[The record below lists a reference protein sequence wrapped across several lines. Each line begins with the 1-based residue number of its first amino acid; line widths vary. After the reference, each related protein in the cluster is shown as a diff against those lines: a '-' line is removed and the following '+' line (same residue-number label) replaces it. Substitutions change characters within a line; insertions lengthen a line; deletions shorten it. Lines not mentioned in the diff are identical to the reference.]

1 MLQSMKLPDGLW
13 PVMLTPFTKTN
24 EVDLDGLERLTEF
37 YIEAGSNGLFANCL
51 SSEMYQLTEEERLL
65 VTSQVVKKSGERV
78 PVVAT
83 GTFSRSVAENVA
95 FIKKIHD
102 TGVQAVILIT
112 SMLAEPDESE
122 EVLRGRLEQILE
134 QTGQIPL
141 GVYECPVPYKRLLS
155 PALMQWMAQTGRF
168 LYHKDTSCHSGAL
181 ERKAQAIGGT
191 DFNLYNADTT
201 TALDSL
207 DAGANGISPI
217 SANYYPEPYRYLLDQ
232 YQQYGRSEE
241 VTRLHAMLTMMDR
254 VTHTYYPYAAK
265 VFLQRRGLK
274 IETSTRIP
282 CETMPQVDRL
292 RFQAL
297 MDSFQA
303 LAAQHGFPLVLQPV
317 HYTDTTAS
325 L

>member
-1 MLQSMKLPDGLW
+1 MKLPDGLW

-24 EVDLDGLERLTEF
+24 EVDPDGLERLTEF
-37 YIEAGSNGLFANCL
+37 YIDAGSNGLFANCL
-51 SSEMYQLTEEERLL
+51 SSEMYQLTETERLQ
-65 VTSQVVKKSGERV
+65 VTTQVVKYSGERV

-83 GTFSRSVAENVA
+83 GTFSRSVAENVT
-95 FIKKIHD
+95 FIKKIYD

-122 EVLRGRLEQILE
+122 DILRERLEQILE

-155 PALMQWMAQTGRF
+155 PTLMQWMAQTGRF

-181 ERKAQAIGGT
+181 ERKAQAIKGT

-207 DAGANGISPI
+207 DTGARGISPI
-217 SANYYPEPYRYLLDQ
+217 SANFYPEPYRYLLDQ
-232 YQQYGRSEE
+232 YKQHGRNEE
-241 VTRLHAMLTMMDR
+241 VTRLHALLTMMDR
-254 VTHTYYPYAAK
+254 VTHSYYPYAAK
-265 VFLQRRGLK
+265 VFLQQRGLK
-274 IETSTRIP
+274 IETNTRIP

-292 RFQAL
+292 RLQAL
-297 MDSFQA
+297 MDSFHY
-303 LAAQHGFPLVLQPV
+303 LVEQHSIPLVLQPAQF
-317 HYTDTTAS
+317 TDSTAS
-325 L
+325 N

>member
-1 MLQSMKLPDGLW
+1 MKLPEGLW
-13 PVMLTPFTKTN
+13 PVMLTPFTKSN

-37 YIEAGSNGLFANCL
+37 YIDAGSNGLFANCL
-51 SSEMYQLTEEERLL
+51 SSEMYQMTEEERLL
-65 VTSQVVKKSGERV
+65 VTSQVVKHSNERV

-83 GTFSRSVAENVA
+83 GTFSRSVTENVE
-95 FIKKIHD
+95 FIRKIHD

-112 SMLAEPDESE
+112 SMLVEPDEGE
-122 EVLRGRLEQILE
+122 DVLRQRLEQILE
-134 QTGQIPL
+134 QTGQVPL

-155 PALMQWMAQTGRF
+155 PGLMQWMAQTGRF
-168 LYHKDTSCHSGAL
+168 LYHKDTSCHSGAI
-181 ERKAQAIGGT
+181 EHKAQAIKDS

-207 DAGANGISPI
+207 DAGASGISPI

-232 YQQYGRSEE
+232 YRKYGRNEE
-241 VTRLHAMLTMMDR
+241 VTRLHAHLTMMDR
-254 VTHTYYPYAAK
+254 VTHSFYPYAAK
-265 VFLQRRGLK
+265 LFLQQRGLK
-274 IETSTRIP
+274 IETTTRVP

-297 MDSFQA
+297 MDSFQS
-303 LAAQHGFPLVLQPV
+303 LASQHGFPLVLQPAQ
-317 HYTDTTAS
+317 YSDITTS